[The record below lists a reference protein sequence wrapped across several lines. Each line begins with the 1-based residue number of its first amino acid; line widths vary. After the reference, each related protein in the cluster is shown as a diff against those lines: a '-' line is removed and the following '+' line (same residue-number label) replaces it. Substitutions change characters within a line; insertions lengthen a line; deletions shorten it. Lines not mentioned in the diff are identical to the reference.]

1 MELNEITKLVDKVY
15 PDQINL
21 KSFNFKKQLNPK
33 IWEDNKLKKNVR
45 KRLIKIAKEFVK
57 STDIE
62 FIPVD
67 IVIVGSI
74 ASFNWSK
81 YSDIDLHIITDFK
94 SINDN
99 TELVKNYL
107 YSKKCEWN
115 NDHRDLKI
123 YGYDVEL
130 YAQDINEEN
139 ESNGIY
145 SVKYNHWIKIPSA
158 KHKQLDKNTI
168 KEIAAMYINKIEYYN
183 RKFDE
188 LSSDKA
194 FLLLQSKVNYL
205 YDLIIQGRK
214 KSLPVEGEQAT
225 GNIIFKVLRRSGHLE
240 MINKLKKK
248 LFDKINSI
256 EETYTVDDKK
266 LITENLT
273 NLQTLQNI

>member
-194 FLLLQSKVNYL
+194 FLLLQSKVKYL

>member
-1 MELNEITKLVDKVY
+1 MELNEITKLVDKIY
-15 PDQINL
+15 PEQINL
-21 KSFNFKKQLNPK
+21 KSFNYKKQLNPK
-33 IWEDNKLKKNVR
+33 IWEKNKIKKNVR

-57 STDIE
+57 STDID

-94 SINDN
+94 AINDN

-115 NDHRDLKI
+115 TDHKDLKI

-130 YAQDINEEN
+130 YAQDISEEN
-139 ESNGIY
+139 ASNGIY
-145 SVKYNHWIKIPSA
+145 SVKYNHWIKMPSA
-158 KHKQLDKNTI
+158 KHKQLDKDTI
-168 KEIAAMYINKIEYYN
+168 KETAAMYINKIEYYN
-183 RKFDE
+183 RKFNE
-188 LSSDKA
+188 LTSDKA
-194 FLLLQSKVNYL
+194 FLLLQQKVNYL

-214 KSLPVEGEQAT
+214 QSLPVEGEQAA

-256 EETYTVDDKK
+256 EEMYKTDDEK
-266 LITENLT
+266 LITESLSLNEYGY
-273 NLQTLQNI
+273 